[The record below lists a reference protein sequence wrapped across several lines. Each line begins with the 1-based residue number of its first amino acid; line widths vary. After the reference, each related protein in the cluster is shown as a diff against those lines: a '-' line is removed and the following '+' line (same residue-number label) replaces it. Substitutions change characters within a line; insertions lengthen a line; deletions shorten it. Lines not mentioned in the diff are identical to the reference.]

1 MAFSLQGFHKQRM
14 PFVLRLLRCVL
25 PFPCSQVMEVIGQHL
40 VASAFLLSASLLR
53 GWRSYLGS
61 DGRLFPCVIG
71 NGEIVRQLHSGFLAG
86 QSEQAGNKI
95 NCISVRLASETMETL
110 VHLHAGILVIV
121 KRADCHAVTV
131 DLNAVHLRRL
141 SGGDIAFYCFKY
153 IHCIILS
160 GNKKAPDIFTMKTAS
175 ALQFHILF
183 FVLCGFPLRL
193 LLPLSRIVLQS
204 LGYGVLRFGLLLN
217 RLFRR
222 KDFADPIANILH
234 RLQFLSDGGKLPG
247 KLGMGA
253 FQTIVI
259 KIPSILSLGLICRL
273 TIDTERS
280 NSSKPFAER

>member
-95 NCISVRLASETMETL
+95 NCISVRLASETMET
-110 VHLHAGILVIV
+110 HIQLHARILVIV
-121 KRADCHAVTV
+121 KRADCHAMTV
-131 DLNAVHLRRL
+131 DLNAVHRRRL

-153 IHCIILS
+153 IHRIFLS
-160 GNKKAPDIFTMKTAS
+160 GNKKRHPTFSK
-175 ALQFHILF
+175 
-183 FVLCGFPLRL
+183 G
-193 LLPLSRIVLQS
+193 
-204 LGYGVLRFGLLLN
+204 N
-217 RLFRR
+217 
-222 KDFADPIANILH
+222 
-234 RLQFLSDGGKLPG
+234 GK
-247 KLGMGA
+247 
-253 FQTIVI
+253 
-259 KIPSILSLGLICRL
+259 RL
-273 TIDTERS
+273 TVPYSVFCAVWVSAPAAASPVPNRASISRLRS
-280 NSSKPFAER
+280 ASVRASSQPPVPAQGLCRPNSEYPSSASIPL